1 MHQAFIL
8 GAGLG
13 TRLAPLTS
21 ILPKPLMP
29 VLEKPLIQHTMDHFL
44 RAGIREFIIN
54 TSVLEFAWDRYFPG
68 PDARYGGA
76 PVTFSHEP
84 DPLDSGGGI
93 KKILPLVNP
102 TEPLLVHNGDILT
115 DFPVHDLLAE
125 HTKRGN
131 LVTLSLRS
139 VDGKRNVGF
148 DPDSGCVTDM
158 RHALGIDPGQYQFA
172 GTYIMQPEVA
182 QLFPQNENCF
192 SIVPIWLNLIKQGRV
207 GGVVADWADWHELG
221 TPSSYLDTVLSRPS
235 SKRIHASASVSPLAE
250 LSEDCAV
257 GQDAVIPAG
266 AVLDDCIV
274 WPRTHVAPGSYSR
287 CILTPRLT
295 VPC

>member
-29 VLEKPLIQHTMDHFL
+29 VLDKPLIQHMMDHFL
-44 RAGIREFIIN
+44 HAGIGEFIVN
-54 TSVLEFAWDRYFPG
+54 TSVLEFAWDRYFPSPG
-68 PDARYGGA
+68 AQYGGA
-76 PVTFSHEP
+76 PVIFSHEP
-84 DPLDSGGGI
+84 SPLDSGGGL
-93 KKILPLVNP
+93 KKILPLIDSSQ
-102 TEPLLVHNGDILT
+102 PLLVHNGDILT

-131 LVTLSLRS
+131 LITLSLRS

-148 DPDSGCVTDM
+148 DPDSGRVTDM
-158 RHALGIDPGQYQFA
+158 RHALGIDPGHYQFA

-182 QLFPQNENCF
+182 KLFPEDENCF
-192 SIVPIWLNLIKQGRV
+192 SVVPFWLELIRQGKV

-221 TPSSYLDTVLSRPS
+221 TPSSYLDTILSRPS
-235 SKRIHASASVSPLAE
+235 TKRIHPTASISPLAE

-257 GQDAVIPAG
+257 GYESVVPAG
-266 AVLDDCIV
+266 TVLDDCVV
-274 WPRTHVAPGSYSR
+274 WPRTHVAPGKYCR
-287 CILTPRLT
+287 CVLTPRIT